1 MCHRFHTAVFALIPV
16 LSAPAPIT
24 ALAQQAPKYVPATA
38 YHVLPGT
45 HNNESG
51 YFSLVEGLDG
61 NLYVGTAKYG
71 ENAFLVEFDPRTGK
85 QRPVID
91 THALCKLDAKGYAA
105 QAKIHTR
112 NFVGPS
118 GKVYVGSKQG
128 YRLDATDTAAYPG
141 GYVMSY
147 DPRTGTAENLGMP
160 FSGQGV
166 ADVVAD
172 EARGITY
179 VVTCE
184 DQHWMAGGTKPG
196 TPYRELGPMLT
207 PYAMTLLDPDGRA
220 SAITKDFQLAQYDP
234 ATQKVTVRPIEV
246 GGQRWTRAND
256 NSIPT
261 WVLTA
266 DGKRAY
272 LILMNDPTLLEI
284 DLSPAGDVVKAT
296 SHGKLIEGKNPDSRC
311 ALALSPADGGV
322 YACVRVDNE
331 TGFGTGYLHHLIRF
345 DPKTGT
351 KEDLG
356 VLAVK
361 NPDFFAFK
369 TPDGKDAPYANG
381 FHRLPDGTLTVLHVH
396 MALAVARDGTVWITT
411 LGPFTLLKVD
421 APKPPAVAVAPPS
434 PAERFLDSALAALD
448 RADGQLAEITKQAEV
463 IADRHVA
470 GGAIGFPFNNTQPL
484 THDLW
489 GRSGGMIH
497 LGFDRPWKPDRS
509 DAEKAQDVVLL
520 GYHYPPKPGELDEL
534 RALRA
539 RGAYVLGFGPRGD
552 ASLAEAVATSNA
564 WLDTTT
570 GGPPLADALSNIVH
584 AWCLKAEVV
593 GALTRRGKM
602 PTMWLSMAVPGWQE
616 WTAKYLGKLQFH
628 DDLTVPPVP
637 AGELATRYLRSLR
650 HTLRRLRLT
659 QPAALHA
666 AAKLVK
672 DEQAAG
678 RPTYVAWTGHLGYG
692 NPNPYDAPWAKV
704 LEVPP
709 GYEPS
714 IATWRTGTPDGAL
727 VLRVGYLGQHPA
739 DAQAFRDKK
748 QRVIHL
754 AGHPGDDPAYRPDP
768 AAQACSVD
776 LGFAFGDACVNVEG
790 YPIRILPP
798 SGVAQLAA
806 YGAIA
811 AQVAAQ

>member
-1 MCHRFHTAVFALIPV
+1 MRFHLRRSVLAAVALTAALA
-16 LSAPAPIT
+16 APA
-24 ALAQQAPKYVPATA
+24 ARAQRPPKYVEATA

-51 YFSLVEGLDG
+51 YFSLAEGLDG

-71 ENAFLVEFDPRTGK
+71 ENAYLVEFDPRTGE
-85 QRPVID
+85 QRAVID
-91 THALCKLDAKGYAA
+91 THALCGLTAKGYAA

-112 NFVGPS
+112 NFVAPS

-128 YRLDATDTAAYPG
+128 YRLDATDTAEYPG
-141 GYVMSY
+141 GYVMAY
-147 DPRTGTAENLGMP
+147 DPRSGTAENLGMP
-160 FSGQGV
+160 FAGQGV
-166 ADVVAD
+166 GDVVAD
-172 EARGITY
+172 EARGVTY

-184 DQHWMAGGTKPG
+184 EQHWMTGGVKPG
-196 TPYRELGPMLT
+196 QPYRELGPVLT

-246 GGQRWTRAND
+246 GGQRWTRANG

-261 WVLTA
+261 WVPTA
-266 DGKRAY
+266 DGRRAY

-284 DLSPAGDVVKAT
+284 DLAPGGDVVKAT

-331 TGFGTGYLHHLIRF
+331 TGFGTGYLHHLVRF
-345 DPKTGT
+345 DPKTGA

-369 TPDGKDAPYANG
+369 TPDGKDAPYSNG
-381 FHRLPDGTLTVLHVH
+381 FHRLPDGTLTPLHVH
-396 MALAVARDGTVWITT
+396 MALIVTRDGTVWVTT
-411 LGPFTLLKVD
+411 LGPFTLLKVESTR
-421 APKPPAVAVAPPS
+421 PAAKAAAPPS
-434 PAERFLDSALAALD
+434 PAEQFLDATLAACD
-448 RADGQLAEITKQAEV
+448 RAAGQLAEITKQAEV
-463 IADRHVA
+463 IADRHTA
-470 GGAIGFPFNNTQPL
+470 GGAIGFPFENSQPL
-484 THDLW
+484 AHDLW
-489 GRSGGMIH
+489 GRSGGIVH
-497 LGFDRPWKPDRS
+497 LGFDRPWKPDRT
-509 DAEKAQDVVLL
+509 DAEKARDVAIV
-520 GYHYPPKPGELDEL
+520 GYHYAPRPGELDAL
-534 RALRA
+534 RALRT
-539 RGAYVLGFGPRGD
+539 RGAYLIGFGPRGD
-552 ASLAEAVATSNA
+552 PALADAVAASDA

-570 GGPPLADALSNIVH
+570 GGPPLADALSNMVH
-584 AWCLKAEVV
+584 AWCLQGETVA
-593 GALTRRGKM
+593 ALTRRGRM
-602 PTMWLSMAVPGWQE
+602 PPMWLGFSMPGSHE
-616 WTAKYLGKLQFH
+616 WADRYFQKKQFH

-637 AGELATRYLRSLR
+637 PGELATRYLRAVR
-650 HTLRRLRLT
+650 HTLRRMRAT
-659 QPAALHA
+659 QPDALRAAAALIA
-666 AAKLVK
+666 A
-672 DEQAAG
+672 ERAAG
-678 RPTYVAWTGHLGYG
+678 RPTYVAWSGHLGYG
-692 NPNPYDAPWAKV
+692 DPNPFAAPWTKV

-714 IATWRTGTPDGAL
+714 NKLWREGTPDGAL

-739 DAQAFRDKK
+739 DAQLFRDKR

-754 AGHPGDDPAYRPDP
+754 AGDAGDDPAHRPNP
-768 AAQACSVD
+768 AAQVCSVD
-776 LGFAFGDACVNVEG
+776 LGFAFGDACVRLDG
-790 YPIRILPP
+790 YPIRILAP

-811 AQVAAQ
+811 AQVAAP

>member
-1 MCHRFHTAVFALIPV
+1 MCYRLHLVILVALGLLAGSAAPV
-16 LSAPAPIT
+16 R
-24 ALAQQAPKYVPATA
+24 AQQPPKYVPATA
-38 YHVLPGT
+38 YHVLPET

-71 ENAFLVEFDPRTGK
+71 ENAYLVEFDPRTGK
-85 QRPVID
+85 QRAVID

-128 YRLDATDTAAYPG
+128 YRLDANDTAAYPG
-141 GYVMSY
+141 GYVMTY
-147 DPRTGTAENLGMP
+147 DPRIGAAENLGMP
-160 FSGQGV
+160 FAGQGV

-172 EARGITY
+172 ESRGITY

-184 DQHWMAGGTKPG
+184 DQHWMLGSVKAGQ
-196 TPYRELGPMLT
+196 PYRELGPMLT
-207 PYAMTLLDPDGRA
+207 PYAMTLIDADGRA
-220 SAITKDFQLAQYDP
+220 SAVTADFQLAQYDP
-234 ATQKVTVRPIEV
+234 ATQKVTVRPIDV
-246 GGQRWTRAND
+246 GGQRWTRADANA
-256 NSIPT
+256 IPT

-284 DLSPAGDVVKAT
+284 DLSPAGDVAKAT

-331 TGFGTGYLHHLIRF
+331 TGFGAGYLHHLLRF
-345 DPKTGT
+345 DPKTGA
-351 KEDLG
+351 KEDRG
-356 VLAVK
+356 VLAVT

-369 TPDGKDAPYANG
+369 TPDGKDAPFSHG
-381 FHRLPDGTLTVLHVH
+381 FHRLPDGTLTPLHVH
-396 MALAVARDGTVWITT
+396 MALIAARDGTVWITSIY
-411 LGPFTLLKVD
+411 PFTLLKVESTR
-421 APKPPAVAVAPPS
+421 PAAAAAPPS
-434 PAERFLDSALAALD
+434 PAERFLDFTLAACD
-448 RADGQLAEITKQAEV
+448 RAEAQAAEITKQAEV

-489 GRSGGMIH
+489 GRSGGIVH
-497 LGFDRPWKPDRS
+497 LGFDRPWKPDRT
-509 DAEKAQDVVLL
+509 DAEKAQDVALL
-520 GYHYPPKPGELDEL
+520 GYHYPPRPGELDEL

-539 RGAYVLGFGPRGD
+539 RGCYVVGFGPRGD
-552 ASLAEAVATSNA
+552 ASLGEAVAASSS

-570 GGPPLADALSNIVH
+570 GGPPLADALSNMVH

-593 GALTRRGKM
+593 ASLTRRGKM

-616 WTAKYLGKLQFH
+616 WTAKYLGKHQFH
-628 DDLTVPPVP
+628 ADLTVPPVP
-637 AGELATRYLRSLR
+637 AGELASRYLRSVR
-650 HTLRRLRLT
+650 HTLRRLRAT

-666 AAKLVK
+666 AAKLVV
-672 DEQAAG
+672 DERAAG
-678 RPTYVAWTGHLGYG
+678 RPTYVAWSGHLGYG
-692 NPNPYDAPWAKV
+692 NPNPFDAPWAKV

-714 IATWRTGTPDGAL
+714 IKLWREGAPDEAL

-739 DAQAFRDKK
+739 DARLFRDKR

-754 AGHPGDDPAYRPDP
+754 AGDPGDDPAYRPDP
-768 AAQACSVD
+768 AAQVCSVD
-776 LGFAFGDACVNVEG
+776 LGFAFGDACVNVDG
-790 YPIRILPP
+790 YPIRILSP

-811 AQVAAQ
+811 AQVAGR